1 MRHAVK
7 AKPEAV
13 EADALEEERFPGNGN
28 GHLWDRGWFFG
39 KLSERLSAP
48 EAATGILSATIEDCH
63 DGILAVDGSGEMV
76 ACNRRF
82 LEMWGISMATLP
94 GTDSQKLLLSLL
106 GQVRDPVLFFE
117 NFTEMQWQPD
127 RESYDVV
134 ELNDGRCFERFS
146 RPHYLDW
153 KTELRIWTFHDI
165 TELKKMEAQL
175 LHAQKMEAIGTLAD
189 GIAHDFNNIM
199 TAVIGY
205 TDLLLTDLSPPAPY
219 RGFLENINTASHRAI
234 TVVKNLLAYSRQEP
248 VQTARIDGNDLVEG
262 IWVLLQRLVGPGIEL
277 AWEPAADTLPILV
290 DKAQMEQVLV
300 NLTANAR
307 DAMPYGGTLTIT
319 VDAVDLAAHELQ
331 GYGHTRP
338 GPYVRIAFSD
348 TGFGM
353 DQETQSRIFDPFF
366 TTKETG
372 NGTGLGL
379 SISYGIVKRHGGF
392 IRVASENGNGTTF
405 SILLPNSEASAERQ
419 DEAVLP
425 RKHRN
430 PPSPPGTSTVCHTI
444 CG

>member
-1 MRHAVK
+1 MSQQLPAANRGHALQPPPGFE
-7 AKPEAV
+7 PEDETMPIRQLRNFA
-13 EADALEEERFPGNGN
+13 
-28 GHLWDRGWFFG
+28 
-39 KLSERLSAP
+39 KLSENLNGA
-48 EAATGILSATIEDCH
+48 EAANRVLSATIEH
-63 DGILAVDGSGEMV
+63 TRDGIMAVDGNGEIV

-82 LEMWGISMATLP
+82 LEMWGISNDALP
-94 GTDSQKLLLSLL
+94 CGDSDKLLLSLL

-117 NFTEMQWQPD
+117 NFSEMQWQPN

-153 KTELRIWTFHDI
+153 KTAVRIWTFHDI
-165 TELKKMEAQL
+165 SELKKMESQL

-205 TDLLLTDLSPPAPY
+205 TDLLMTELSPPAPY
-219 RGFLENINTASHRAI
+219 RGFLENINTATHRAI

-248 VQTARIDGNDLVEG
+248 MQTTRILGNDLIEG
-262 IWVLLQRLVGPGIEL
+262 IFVLLKRVAGQGIEL
-277 AWEPAADTLPILV
+277 AWEPAPDTLPIMV
-290 DKAQMEQVLV
+290 DQAQMEQVLV

-307 DAMPYGGTLTIT
+307 DAMPQGGTLTIT
-319 VDAVDLAAHELQ
+319 VDAVDLAPHEVQ
-331 GYGHTRP
+331 GYDHTRP
-338 GPYVRIAFSD
+338 GPHVRIAVSD
-348 TGFGM
+348 TGSGI

-366 TTKETG
+366 TTKEAG

-392 IRVASENGNGTTF
+392 IRVASENGEGTTF
-405 SILLPNSEASAERQ
+405 SILLPKAEASPNRQ
-419 DEAVLP
+419 KQPA
-425 RKHRN
+425 
-430 PPSPPGTSTVCHTI
+430 PSN
-444 CG
+444 